1 MQCPAG
7 RCEGIVRSCRLTLR
21 EEKSSADGEVD
32 ALRLNVLSWCAMHES
47 VLKQL
52 IEISQ
57 ERKSPPF
64 VVAHVLR
71 LE

>member
-1 MQCPAG
+1 
-7 RCEGIVRSCRLTLR
+7 LR